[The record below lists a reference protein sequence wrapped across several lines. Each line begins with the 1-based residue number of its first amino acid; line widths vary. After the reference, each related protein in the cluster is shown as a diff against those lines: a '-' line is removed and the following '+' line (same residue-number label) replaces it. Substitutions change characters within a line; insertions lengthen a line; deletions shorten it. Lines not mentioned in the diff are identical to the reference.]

1 VRAVSEQP
9 DQPPEVGDVAEFV
22 ASSWE
27 RHRELLFEGQRAVS
41 EWLVDRVDPRPG
53 QTVLELA
60 AGPGETGFL
69 AAERVGADGRL
80 ISTDLSAGM
89 IDAARRGAD
98 ARGLR
103 NVEFRVM
110 DAQQIDL
117 PDESVDGVISR
128 FGVMLMPDPGAAV
141 RGARRVLRD
150 GGRLA
155 YAVWGPPD
163 RNPWLTV
170 LVGAVLQTGHAPPGD
185 PFGPGGP
192 FSLAEPD
199 ANGALLDSAGFSEVQ
214 IEDIPG
220 AMRYDDFAHY
230 WNVQSNVSGPLAVLI
245 ASLPADEVDAI
256 KTALEPALAPFGS
269 GDALSI
275 PSLAI
280 GISAA

>member
-199 ANGALLDSAGFSEVQ
+199 ANRALLDSAGFSKVQ